1 MAPAAASST
10 KKTPSLKV
18 LTTRLK
24 GIQTSFGD
32 IVEFVDHF
40 PERSTTSEVEIRLQ
54 KLDELWE
61 RFGETLV
68 DVKAH
73 DDLPAD
79 SEAAYDKER
88 REFSNSYYRAK
99 AFLLEWVKQQQPSP
113 TLEQSI
119 RGGDISMQG
128 SLDHVRLPQIK
139 LQSFD
144 GNIDEWLSFRD
155 LFTSLIHF
163 KAELPDVEKFH
174 YLKGCLQGEPKSLI
188 DPLQITRAN
197 YTIAWNT
204 LLKRY
209 DNSKQLKKRQV
220 QSLFQLPT
228 VLKES
233 ANELHSLLESFE
245 RVVQTLDQIVQPGD
259 YKDLLL
265 TNFLTM
271 RLDPSTRRSW
281 EEFSSTQET
290 DTVKELLEF
299 LHRRIQVLECLPSRA
314 MEARVQY
321 QPLPQKQKVS
331 AVKTSYNTVQS
342 SGGRCMACSANHFLF
357 QCGKFQRMSLTE
369 RDAFVR
375 THTLCRN
382 CFRLGHQAKDCQAK
396 YSCRICKARHHT
408 MVCFKQ
414 ERDSRPRPPP
424 ASGENSGATS
434 TYHLPTSSNSS
445 QVDNLA
451 ATNISVSNSA
461 MQLTSQVLLAT
472 AVVLVEDDE
481 GNQIP
486 ARALLDSGSESN
498 FISEHLSQR
507 LKVDRQKVHISVLG
521 IGQASA
527 KVKQRVQAT
536 IRSRVSRFSR
546 ELNFLV
552 LPKVTVHLPTTS
564 INTKGW
570 TIPNDIQL
578 ADPSFSVSMGVDIVL
593 GIEAF
598 FDFFVSG
605 RKLILG
611 EQMPSLNE
619 SVFGWVV
626 CGGLSSHK
634 QSPHISCHMTED
646 RLDELV
652 ARFWACEEVDIK
664 KSYSPEEE
672 RCEKLFTQTV
682 QRGPDGRYT
691 VALPMAKGA
700 ISRLGES
707 KNIALRRLHA
717 TERRLARNS
726 GLLDQYKAF
735 MSEYLDLGHMR
746 LVEEDQR
753 AVVGRCYLP
762 HHPVVKEASTTTK
775 VRVVFD
781 ASCKTSTGI
790 SLNDVLLTGPVIQ
803 EELRSIIL
811 RCRTKQIMLVAD
823 VEKMFRQIVIDSND
837 RPLQCI
843 LWRSSPTEEV
853 ATYELNTVTYGTK
866 PAPFLATRVL
876 QQLALDEGEHFAL
889 AARAITEDT
898 YMDDV
903 ITGSNDSA
911 EALQLRLQLDEIM
924 NSGGFRLRKWAS
936 NCAEVLRG
944 IPSENLAID
953 VGGINL
959 DPDPAIKTLGLTWM
973 PNTDVFKF
981 QFNIPPLETYETLS
995 KRRILSIIATLF
1007 DPLGLIGAVIT
1018 TAKIFMQLLWT
1029 LQSEDGSRLDWDKP
1043 LPQTV
1048 GENWRNFYSQLPLL
1062 NGIRIKRCIILP
1074 EAVTVEI
1081 HCFCDASEKA
1091 YGGLVYIRSLDF
1103 NGNVS
1108 VQLLT
1113 SRSKVAPLKC
1123 QTIPRLELC
1132 GAELVA
1138 KLYTKVK
1145 QSVKM
1150 EVPTFFWTDSTC
1162 VLRWIQAIPSTWST
1176 FIANRV
1182 AKIQTLTTVNT
1193 WRHVPGSQNPADL
1206 ISRGVN
1212 PQDFIHND
1220 FWWHG
1225 PSWLTETRDRWPK
1238 TATNGVGCEGEEE
1251 RRHRTAAATSSHA
1264 AEFTNWQTEQQE
1276 HSLGRYRNIFSQQ
1289 QERELVNYILEM
1301 EKLFYGVTPKEIRSM
1316 AFQLATANGI
1326 KHPFDKKSELAG
1338 QDWLYGFRKRHPE
1351 LSLRS
1356 PEATSAA
1363 RAQGFNRVNSQATAV
1378 GCFLHGATKTNLFQA
1393 TERFLKKTPGKVVTL
1408 NDISSLLGEA
1418 FIKTASAT
1426 PSNAINGFLKTGIY
1440 PFNRFIFKE
1449 DEFTPSDVT
1458 DVYGSNPFMN
1468 NCDIQTSLLGGTMLD
1483 DDLELEP
1490 PCFGFND
1497 IGEEIVQ
1504 DMTSIAKTHFQG
1516 AGSDVSKMETV
1527 CVSSTEDK
1535 R

>member
-209 DNSKQLKKRQV
+209 NNSKQLKKRQV

-271 RLDPSTRRSW
+271 RLDPSTCRSW

-321 QPLPQKQKVS
+321 QPLPQKQRVS

-424 ASGENSGATS
+424 ASSENSGAT
-434 TYHLPTSSNSS
+434 TTHHLPTSSNSS

-472 AVVLVEDDE
+472 AVILVEDDE

-486 ARALLDSGSESN
+486 VRALLDSGSESN

-507 LKVDRQKVHISVLG
+507 LKVDRQK
-521 IGQASA
+521 
-527 KVKQRVQAT
+527 
-536 IRSRVSRFSR
+536 
-546 ELNFLV
+546 
-552 LPKVTVHLPTTS
+552 
-564 INTKGW
+564 

-605 RKLILG
+605 RKLTLG

-626 CGGLSSHK
+626 CGRLSFHK

-664 KSYSPEEE
+664 KSYSPEEQ
-672 RCEKLFTQTV
+672 RCENLFTQTV

-691 VALPMAKGA
+691 VALPMAEGA

-707 KNIALRRLHA
+707 KNIALRLHA
-717 TERRLARNS
+717 TERRLKRNS

-811 RCRTKQIMLVAD
+811 RCRTKQIMMVAD
-823 VEKMFRQIVIDSND
+823 VEKMFRQIVIDPND

-876 QQLALDEGEHFAL
+876 QQLALDEGEHFPL

-903 ITGSNDSA
+903 ITGSNDST
-911 EALQLRLQLDEIM
+911 EALQLRLQLDKMM

-1062 NGIRIKRCIILP
+1062 NEIRIKRCIILP

-1123 QTIPRLELC
+1123 QTIPRLELY

-1138 KLYTKVK
+1138 ELYTKVK

-1162 VLRWIQAIPSTWST
+1162 VLRWIQATPSTWTHGGT
-1176 FIANRV
+1176 FPGL
-1182 AKIQTLTTVNT
+1182 KIQ
-1193 WRHVPGSQNPADL
+1193 Q
-1206 ISRGVN
+1206 
-1212 PQDFIHND
+1212 
-1220 FWWHG
+1220 
-1225 PSWLTETRDRWPK
+1225 
-1238 TATNGVGCEGEEE
+1238 
-1251 RRHRTAAATSSHA
+1251 
-1264 AEFTNWQTEQQE
+1264 
-1276 HSLGRYRNIFSQQ
+1276 
-1289 QERELVNYILEM
+1289 M
-1301 EKLFYGVTPKEIRSM
+1301 
-1316 AFQLATANGI
+1316 
-1326 KHPFDKKSELAG
+1326 
-1338 QDWLYGFRKRHPE
+1338 
-1351 LSLRS
+1351 
-1356 PEATSAA
+1356 
-1363 RAQGFNRVNSQATAV
+1363 
-1378 GCFLHGATKTNLFQA
+1378 
-1393 TERFLKKTPGKVVTL
+1393 
-1408 NDISSLLGEA
+1408 
-1418 FIKTASAT
+1418 
-1426 PSNAINGFLKTGIY
+1426 
-1440 PFNRFIFKE
+1440 
-1449 DEFTPSDVT
+1449 
-1458 DVYGSNPFMN
+1458 
-1468 NCDIQTSLLGGTMLD
+1468 
-1483 DDLELEP
+1483 
-1490 PCFGFND
+1490 
-1497 IGEEIVQ
+1497 
-1504 DMTSIAKTHFQG
+1504 
-1516 AGSDVSKMETV
+1516 
-1527 CVSSTEDK
+1527 
-1535 R
+1535 